1 VLREDIVFDDGDRN
15 SFVETLGEAAT
26 RANWQVHAFCL
37 MRKDD
42 PEVGKLL
49 SRGWRFGAEDF
60 LDRLEERMMG
70 ALSDNHDPE
79 QVAEMMQVR
88 LARLLAQELQRCKV
102 SAEKLGE
109 LSKGH
114 PLKIRLA
121 EKLHRET
128 PMTLRWIA
136 TALHMGSWQY
146 VSHLL
151 YLRRRKTKHT
161 NKV

>member
-1 VLREDIVFDDGDRN
+1 
-15 SFVETLGEAAT
+15 
-26 RANWQVHAFCL
+26 
-37 MRKDD
+37 M
-42 PEVGKLL
+42 
-49 SRGWRFGAEDF
+49 
-60 LDRLEERMMG
+60 
-70 ALSDNHDPE
+70 
-79 QVAEMMQVR
+79 
-88 LARLLAQELQRCKV
+88 KV
-102 SAEKLGE
+102 SAEE
-109 LSKGH
+109 LSELPKGH

-151 YLRRRKTKHT
+151 DLRRRKTKH

>member
-1 VLREDIVFDDGDRN
+1 MRIEYEGARYHVLSRGDRREDIVFADGDRTR
-15 SFVETLGEAAT
+15 FVETLGEAAA

-49 SRGWRFGAEDF
+49 SRGWRFGAEAF
-60 LDRLEERMMG
+60 LARLEERMMG

-88 LARLLAQELQRCKV
+88 IARLLAQEL
-102 SAEKLGE
+102 
-109 LSKGH
+109 
-114 PLKIRLA
+114 
-121 EKLHRET
+121 
-128 PMTLRWIA
+128 TLRWIA

-151 YLRRRKTKHT
+151 YLRRRKTKHP

>member
-1 VLREDIVFDDGDRN
+1 MFESGRKGGCHGQCELSTEGARYHVLSRGDRREDIVFDDGDRN

-60 LDRLEERMMG
+60 LDRLEERVMG

-88 LARLLAQELQRCKV
+88 VPVCWRKSCNDAR
-102 SAEKLGE
+102 
-109 LSKGH
+109 
-114 PLKIRLA
+114 
-121 EKLHRET
+121 
-128 PMTLRWIA
+128 
-136 TALHMGSWQY
+136 
-146 VSHLL
+146 
-151 YLRRRKTKHT
+151 
-161 NKV
+161 

>member
-1 VLREDIVFDDGDRN
+1 
-15 SFVETLGEAAT
+15 
-26 RANWQVHAFCL
+26 
-37 MRKDD
+37 
-42 PEVGKLL
+42 
-49 SRGWRFGAEDF
+49 
-60 LDRLEERMMG
+60 MG

-79 QVAEMMQVR
+79 QVAGMMQVR
-88 LARLLAQELQRCKV
+88 VARLLAQELQRCKV
-102 SAEKLGE
+102 SPEELGE

-121 EKLHRET
+121 QKLHRET
-128 PMTLRWIA
+128 PMTFRWIA

-146 VSHLL
+146 ASHLP

>member
-1 VLREDIVFDDGDRN
+1 MRIEYEGARYHVLSRGDRREDIVFDDGDRTR
-15 SFVETLGEAAT
+15 FVETLGEAAA

-49 SRGWRFGAEDF
+49 SRGWRFGAEAF
-60 LDRLEERMMG
+60 LARLEERMMG

-88 LARLLAQELQRCKV
+88 IARLLAQEL
-102 SAEKLGE
+102 
-109 LSKGH
+109 
-114 PLKIRLA
+114 
-121 EKLHRET
+121 
-128 PMTLRWIA
+128 TLRWIA